1 MRKEPVDGYFI
12 VNIFLYWPQKKQT
25 IKKVHA
31 QRTQFSKLKKKKIY
45 IYKMNIRKY
54 NGLKPSLLD
63 TSISDSK
70 IKAYD
75 KYIKGFLWVLAL

>member
-1 MRKEPVDGYFI
+1 
-12 VNIFLYWPQKKQT
+12 
-25 IKKVHA
+25 
-31 QRTQFSKLKKKKIY
+31 
-45 IYKMNIRKY
+45 MNIRKY

-75 KYIKGFLWVLAL
+75 KYIKGFL

>member
-12 VNIFLYWPQKKQT
+12 VNIFLSKKANN
-25 IKKVHA
+25 KKSSCTKNPVLY
-31 QRTQFSKLKKKKIY
+31 TKKKNIY

-75 KYIKGFLWVLAL
+75 KYIKGFL